1 MGRLREARGEQQRGR
16 SRLTVALVGAAR
28 QGRLARPRCA
38 RPSGSSLLGRAR
50 CDACEI
56 HRSID
61 PDQIQV
67 TFGPVTMRWRPGY
80 AGAAESGAGPP
91 GRLAG
96 RADRTRLL
104 GRAKA
109 RERSPTTPLAR
120 APGVHRTLGAPRT
133 RAPACR
139 ADGTD
144 RRRPAVLDPMHSAED
159 KYTAS
164 EGLRQQCKLWYTYL
178 WIDTS
183 AQRTMEQLCGC
194 VRRLALCP
202 RRAPR
207 YISAAI
213 V

>member
-1 MGRLREARGEQQRGR
+1 
-16 SRLTVALVGAAR
+16 
-28 QGRLARPRCA
+28 
-38 RPSGSSLLGRAR
+38 
-50 CDACEI
+50 
-56 HRSID
+56 
-61 PDQIQV
+61 
-67 TFGPVTMRWRPGY
+67 MRWRPGY

-96 RADRTRLL
+96 RADRPRLL

-120 APGVHRTLGAPRT
+120 APGVHRTLGAPHS

-164 EGLRQQCKLWYTYL
+164 EGLRQHVHISMDRHVRAENSHGADSWRPDQKS
-178 WIDTS
+178 IHDRFP
-183 AQRTMEQLCGC
+183 AQSDPKPQP
-194 VRRLALCP
+194 RRLTAAAEGAWGKALRGAEASRTGAKLSYSIFGA
-202 RRAPR
+202 RRGHPGRANHLPAPSR
-207 YISAAI
+207 PVSSSRPLDTAALI
-213 V
+213 RHLPALV